1 MTKWYLYMI
10 LTQKGKLYTGIAVDV
25 ERRFLEHL
33 SGIKGAKF
41 FRSDPPDRL
50 VYVEDCLNR
59 SDASIKES
67 ATKKLTRKNKEKLIQ
82 GVLNE

>member
-1 MTKWYLYMI
+1 MI
-10 LTQKGKLYTGIAVDV
+10 QTEKGKLYTGIAVDV

-41 FRSDPPDRL
+41 FRSDPPERL
-50 VYVEDCLNR
+50 VYVEDCKDR

-67 ATKKLTRKNKEKLIQ
+67 ATKKLSRKKKEELIK
-82 GVLNE
+82 GAYNE

>member
-1 MTKWYLYMI
+1 MI
-10 LTQKGKLYTGIAVDV
+10 QTEKGKLYTGIAVDV

-33 SGIKGAKF
+33 SGINGAKF

-50 VYVEDCLNR
+50 VYVEDCIDR

-67 ATKKLTRKNKEKLIQ
+67 ATKKLTRKKKEQLIK
-82 GVLNE
+82 GAFNV

>member
-1 MTKWYLYMI
+1 MKKWYLYMI
-10 LTQKGKLYTGIAVDV
+10 QTEKGKLYTGIAVDV

-33 SGIKGAKF
+33 SGVKGAKF
-41 FRSDPPDRL
+41 FRSDPPGKL

-67 ATKKLTRKNKEKLIQ
+67 ATKKLTRKKKEELIK
-82 GVLNE
+82 GVLNV